1 MSMELL
7 EVRDRMII
15 LSNGIRSVKIYQKVL
30 RKMDLKEEKNTK
42 L

>member
-1 MSMELL
+1 MELQ

-15 LSNGIRSVKIYQKVL
+15 LSNGIRSVKIYQKVS
-30 RKMDLKEEKNTK
+30 RKMALKEEKNTK